1 MTDPAV
7 EAARRVWARDHI
19 GPVLAPAEAMEDAA
33 REALKPIRA
42 ALDQLSAD
50 IDQIETPTLL
60 AVAPAMLRT
69 INEIE
74 KHAFTTDEME
84 ASYDR
89 RSAP

>member
-7 EAARRVWARDHI
+7 EAARRVWARDRI

-33 REALKPIRA
+33 REALAPIRA

-50 IDQIETPTLL
+50 IDQIETPKLL

-74 KHAFTTDEME
+74 NHAFTTDEM
-84 ASYDR
+84 DTHR
-89 RSAP
+89 DQ